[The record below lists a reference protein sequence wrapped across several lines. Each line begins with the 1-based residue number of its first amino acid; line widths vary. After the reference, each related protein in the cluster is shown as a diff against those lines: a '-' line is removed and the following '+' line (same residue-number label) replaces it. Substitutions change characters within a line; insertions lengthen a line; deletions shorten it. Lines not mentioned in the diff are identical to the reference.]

1 MSVIYGILTSNEER
15 LEPST
20 LSGMGDATARHA
32 LDGVFVCTQDG
43 IGMGFQ
49 ATHTHKRSLIEIQ
62 PTSNEFGDM
71 LALDGRIDNHLSLA
85 EELGLPARDVADSQV
100 VLAAF
105 ARWGERFFER
115 LHGDWALALWSQS
128 DQALYLARD
137 HAGTRSLYFHEDQGI
152 IRWSTYLD
160 SFFTREHSHGLS
172 MEFVRAYLVGGHT
185 ENLTPYSGIEA
196 VPPAHYL
203 RYRKSQWTC
212 VAHWTPLAKD
222 TIQYVSSGQYEEHFL
237 HLFSQAV
244 ERRVSDRAHPVIA
257 ELSGGMDS
265 SSIVCVADRLT
276 PAGEL
281 QTISYYD
288 DAEPNWNERPYFSA
302 VERQRKR
309 TGLHVE
315 ISFARRGFDVVPPGF
330 GINFWPGLTGSLAKH
345 RTTVD
350 AMLQGGGYRSIL
362 SGLGGD
368 ELLGGVPSP
377 LPELADHL
385 VTGHWGRFVS
395 QGLRWSLVNR
405 SPLLWKLRDASVF
418 AAKCYG
424 SRPYDKSKGAPW
436 ICSGEQ
442 NGAGR
447 RSIELS
453 VWQRLKSRPSMIANW
468 FMWGSLLETLP
479 SNRAYAGARYEYL
492 YPYLDRD
499 LVDFLL
505 RVPPDRLLQPQRRRY
520 LMRRALRGI
529 VPEEILERRRKAY
542 AIRGPLLGLQQ
553 SGKSLGDLMRES
565 RLAAMGVIDPVIYSR
580 CLKGIVDGST
590 TDGWAALVQT
600 AMYELWLRSSEDCD
614 TRHAGVRW
622 PMKQLEISSLVP
634 SR

>member
-1 MSVIYGILTSNEER
+1 MSVIFGILAPDEES
-15 LEPST
+15 LERST
-20 LSGMGDATARHA
+20 LSHMGSTTTCHA
-32 LDGVFVCTQDG
+32 SDGVSIRTQG
-43 IGMGFQ
+43 RIGMGFQ
-49 ATHTHKRSLIEIQ
+49 ATYTHKRSVIENA
-62 PTSNEFGDM
+62 PRSNDRGDM

-85 EELGLPARDVADSQV
+85 EELGLPIMDVADSEV

-105 ARWGERFFER
+105 VQWGERSFER
-115 LHGDWALALWSQS
+115 FHGDWALALWSQANRS
-128 DQALYLARD
+128 LYLARD
-137 HAGTRSLYFHEDQGI
+137 HAGTRSLYFHEHKGA

-160 SFFTREHSHGLS
+160 SFFTNEHPHELS
-172 MEFVRAYLVGGHT
+172 MEFAKAYLCGGHT
-185 ENLTPYSGIEA
+185 GNLTPYSGIEA
-196 VPPAHYL
+196 VPAAHYL
-203 RYRKSQWTC
+203 RYRKNQWTC
-212 VAHWTPLAKD
+212 VAHWTPLVKE
-222 TIQYVSSGQYEEHFL
+222 TIQYAKDKQYEDRFL

-244 ERRVSDRAHPVIA
+244 ERRVSDRIHPVIA

-276 PAGEL
+276 SPGDL

-330 GINFWPGLTGSLAKH
+330 GINFWPGLTGALAKH

-350 AMLQGGGYRSIL
+350 AMLHEGGYRSIL

-385 VTGHWGRFVS
+385 VMGHWGRFIS
-395 QGLRWSLVNR
+395 QGAQWSLVNR

-418 AAKCYG
+418 AAKCYCG
-424 SRPYDKSKGAPW
+424 RPYDKSRRAPW
-436 ICSGEQ
+436 VCCEGQ
-442 NGAGR
+442 NSTGR
-447 RSIELS
+447 RSRELS
-453 VWQRLKSRPSMIANW
+453 VGKRIQSRPSMIANW

-479 SNRAYAGARYEYL
+479 SNRAYAGTRYEYL

-505 RVPPDRLLQPQRRRY
+505 RVPPDRLLRPQRRRY

-553 SGKSLGDLMRES
+553 SGKCLEELMRDS

-580 CLKGIVDGST
+580 CLRGIVDGST
-590 TDGWAALVQT
+590 IDGWGALIQT
-600 AMYELWLRSSEDCD
+600 AMYELWLRSSEDCVAN
-614 TRHAGVRW
+614 HAGVSWRANE
-622 PMKQLEISSLVP
+622 PDISSLVQ
-634 SR
+634 SG